1 MSNSLVSTAGVN
13 RCDGEA
19 LVNTAQVKI
28 STVKALF
35 IGFCLGVAN
44 IIPGVSGGTFLLV
57 FGIYERVFAI
67 VNQINKVFLT
77 RLAALG
83 LSALNIFGR
92 PRQRSE
98 LIAFLR
104 DTGFSFL
111 FILALG
117 AVVAI
122 LALSGMM
129 KYLLLHHFSVT
140 YALFFGLIL
149 VSVVIPVKM
158 IKTFNPGSLF
168 FIFLGVALTVGVTWM
183 VNPYDK
189 IKLKSDALE
198 QQYLASSGHGE
209 SGVAASTSG
218 DGRKAFGFTGRYALD
233 EYLYIGICGALAISA
248 TVLPGISGSLVLI
261 LMGTYFDVISA
272 ISALKTLNLDPFFF
286 LGCFGLGVL
295 IGGVLFAK
303 LVSFVLSRYYTATMS
318 FLIGLMVGSLYALWP
333 FKQTIVMARQYIRQD
348 ERVMLLENVAVQTNM
363 NVMPGSDAPIVAAFL
378 FFVLGCII
386 MAGFVRAESPKA
398 V

>member
-1 MSNSLVSTAGVN
+1 M
-13 RCDGEA
+13 
-19 LVNTAQVKI
+19 NTVQVKI

-67 VNQINKVFLT
+67 VNQINKAFLT

-83 LSALNIFGR
+83 LSTLNIFGR

-149 VSVVIPVKM
+149 VSVVIPAKM
-158 IKTFNPGSLF
+158 IKTFNPGTVF
-168 FIFLGVALTVGVTWM
+168 FIFLGMALTVGVTWM

-198 QQYLASSGHGE
+198 PQYLASSGHGDT
-209 SGVAASTSG
+209 GVAAGTSG
-218 DGRKAFGFTGRYALD
+218 DGKKTFGFTGRYAPD

-272 ISALKTLNLDPFFF
+272 ISALKTLNLDTFFF

-303 LVSFVLSRYYTATMS
+303 LVSFVLDRYYTATMS

-348 ERVMLLENVAVQTNM
+348 ERVMLLENVAVQTNI

-386 MAGFVRAESPKA
+386 MAGFIRAESPKA